1 VSTTSNDTF
10 ETETLTTKNTSRR
23 VVTRKLTETGLVD
36 CTSASVKVGDIIE
49 VHANQR
55 IPADLVLLYTNDV
68 SGTVFIRTD
77 QLDGETDWKLR
88 KPIATTQALVAAKK
102 NLRVVPGAVQC
113 NPPSKLIY
121 EFIGVYEGDDGKK
134 EPLDL
139 ENTMWA
145 NTVLCSGKILGLII
159 FTGKE
164 TRMAMNSKDAREK
177 RGSLD
182 LELNVLSKVLF
193 IFMTILS
200 ILIVL
205 ASGTH
210 ENLLFF
216 TIKFILLTSSIIPIS
231 LRVNLD
237 FSKIVFSYKI
247 SNDPRMPGALAR
259 NSEIPEELG
268 RIQFILS
275 DKTGT
280 LTQNEMIFKN
290 LSLEQNQFKDEDID
304 ELRKILKSECTKEK
318 GPMPDVFRRMQET
331 RDKGKTVKRVS
342 DKVVRDMLTA
352 IAVCHNVTPVD
363 EDGVKTYQASSPDE
377 VALVK
382 LAESVGLSLE
392 FRDQK
397 TMKLKNAIGAEENYE
412 ILENFPFSS
421 ETKRMGIVVRHK
433 ETNRLIFYLKGADV
447 ALVNK
452 VPEIQKGF
460 LQDEC
465 ENLAREGLRT
475 LVITQRALTES
486 EYQDWKKVYYAAQ
499 ISSNRA
505 ENTKAAIEQLEKG
518 MDFLG
523 ITGVEDKLQEDVRV
537 SIESIRNAGIQF
549 WMLTGDK
556 IETACC
562 IAISTSLKTP
572 QQDFFIMRDMTDTQT
587 MERKLNEFG
596 NNINNQRDQV
606 LVIDGQS
613 IHTVTEYNESMFF
626 SLACRVTS
634 VICCRCS
641 PTQKAYITEKIKH
654 YTGKKTLGIG
664 DGGNDVGMI
673 LSADVGVGIVGKEGK
688 QAALASDFSI
698 YKFKHVTNLLL
709 WHGRNSY
716 KRGAVMAQFVIHRGL
731 IISIMQMY
739 FSIMFYYV
747 AIPLFNGFLMLG
759 YGTVFTM
766 LPVFS
771 LVGSFLTR
779 FSTRMSTT
787 TLR

>member
-1 VSTTSNDTF
+1 M
-10 ETETLTTKNTSRR
+10 TE
-23 VVTRKLTETGLVD
+23 
-36 CTSASVKVGDIIE
+36 CTSATVKVGDIIE

-55 IPADLVLLYTNDV
+55 IPADLLLLYTNDV

-88 KPIATTQALVAAKK
+88 KPVPITQALVTAKK
-102 NLRVVPGAVQC
+102 NLRLVPGSVQA
-113 NPPSKLIY
+113 NEPNKQIY
-121 EFIGVYEGDDGKK
+121 EFIGVFETDEGKK

-145 NTVLCSGKILGLII
+145 NTVLCSGKILGLVV

-164 TRMAMNSKDAREK
+164 TRMAMNSKDPTEK
-177 RGSLD
+177 IGSLD
-182 LELNVLSKVLF
+182 RELNILSKYLF
-193 IFMTILS
+193 MSMTAASLF
-200 ILIVL
+200 IVL

-210 ENLLFF
+210 QNLLYF

-304 ELRKILKSECTKEK
+304 ELRKILKSECGKEK
-318 GPMPDVFRRMQET
+318 GPMPDVFKRLEEGK
-331 RDKGKTVKRVS
+331 DKGKVVKRVS

-352 IAVCHNVTPVD
+352 IAVCHNVTPV
-363 EDGVKTYQASSPDE
+363 EEEGVKTYQASSPDE

-397 TMKLKNAIGAEENYE
+397 NMRIRNAVGAEENYE
-412 ILENFPFSS
+412 VLENFPFSS
-421 ETKRMGIVVRHK
+421 DTKRMGILVRHK
-433 ETNRLIFYLKGADV
+433 ETKRLIFYLKGADV

-475 LVITQRALTES
+475 LVITQKAVLEAD
-486 EYQDWKKVYYAAQ
+486 YQAWKKTYYAAQ

-505 ENTKAAIEQLEKG
+505 ENTRLAIEQLEKG

-537 SIESIRNAGIQF
+537 SIESIRMAGIQF

-572 QQDFFIMRDMTDTQT
+572 QQDFFIMRDMTDTQA

-606 LVIDGQS
+606 LVIDGQT
-613 IHTVTEYNESMFF
+613 IQTVTQYNESMFF

-641 PTQKAYITEKIKH
+641 PTQKAYITEKIRF

-673 LSADVGVGIVGKEGK
+673 LTADVGVGIVGKEGK
-688 QAALASDFSI
+688 QAALSSDFSI
-698 YKFKHVTNLLL
+698 FKFKHLTNLLL

-731 IISIMQMY
+731 IMSIMQMY
-739 FSIMFYYV
+739 FSVIFYYV
-747 AIPLFNGFLMLG
+747 AIPLFNGLLMLG

-771 LVGSFLTR
+771 LVGLCDQDIR
-779 FSTRMSTT
+779 RRCR
-787 TLR
+787 L

>member
-1 VSTTSNDTF
+1 M
-10 ETETLTTKNTSRR
+10 
-23 VVTRKLTETGLVD
+23 
-36 CTSASVKVGDIIE
+36 KVGDIIE

-55 IPADLVLLYTNDV
+55 IPTDLLLLYTNDV
-68 SGTVFIRTD
+68 SGAVFIRTD

-88 KPIATTQALVAAKK
+88 KPVQTTQAHVAAKK
-102 NLRVVPGAVQC
+102 NLRLLAGSVSA
-113 NPPSKLIY
+113 NPPNKKIY
-121 EFIGVYEGDDGKK
+121 EFVGVFEADDGHK

-145 NTVLCSGKILGLII
+145 NTVLCSGKILGLVM

-164 TRMAMNSKDAREK
+164 TRMSMNSREPTEK

-182 LELNVLSKVLF
+182 QELNLLSKWLF
-193 IFMTILS
+193 FSMTATAFLVVVASGTSQNWIFMTI
-200 ILIVL
+200 
-205 ASGTH
+205 
-210 ENLLFF
+210 
-216 TIKFILLTSSIIPIS
+216 KYILLTSSVIPIS

-247 SNDPRMPGALAR
+247 SHDPMMPGALAR

-304 ELRKILKSECTKEK
+304 EIRKIMRSECSKEK
-318 GPMPDVFRRMQET
+318 GPMPDVFKRIEEGRG
-331 RDKGKTVKRVS
+331 RNFKRVS
-342 DKVVRDMLTA
+342 DKLVRDMLTA
-352 IAVCHNVTPVD
+352 IAVCHNVTPVE

-382 LAESVGLSLE
+382 LAESVGMILE
-392 FRDQK
+392 SRDQRS
-397 TMKLKNAIGAEENYE
+397 MRIKNSAGQEENYE

-421 ETKRMGIVVRHK
+421 DTKRMGIVLRHK
-433 ETNRLIFYLKGADV
+433 ETKRLVFYLKGADV

-475 LVITQRALTES
+475 LVITQKALTEE
-486 EYQDWKKVYYAAQ
+486 EYQDWKKKFYAAQ

-505 ENTKAAIEQLEKG
+505 EAVRNAVELLEKN

-537 SIESIRNAGIQF
+537 CIESIRNAGIQF

-556 IETACC
+556 IETAAC

-572 QQDFFIMRDMTDTQT
+572 QQDFFIMRVASASLGHDRRADHGAQA
-587 MERKLNEFG
+587 
-596 NNINNQRDQV
+596 QRVRQ
-606 LVIDGQS
+606 Q
-613 IHTVTEYNESMFF
+613 H
-626 SLACRVTS
+626 
-634 VICCRCS
+634 
-641 PTQKAYITEKIKH
+641 Q
-654 YTGKKTLGIG
+654 
-664 DGGNDVGMI
+664 
-673 LSADVGVGIVGKEGK
+673 
-688 QAALASDFSI
+688 Q
-698 YKFKHVTNLLL
+698 
-709 WHGRNSY
+709 
-716 KRGAVMAQFVIHRGL
+716 
-731 IISIMQMY
+731 
-739 FSIMFYYV
+739 
-747 AIPLFNGFLMLG
+747 
-759 YGTVFTM
+759 
-766 LPVFS
+766 
-771 LVGSFLTR
+771 
-779 FSTRMSTT
+779 
-787 TLR
+787 